1 MMMLLLR
8 SRRRSRRPAS
18 AGLRSVEAIL
28 PGIIGGLALV
38 VLAAAIV
45 VLSLEAPRSSI
56 ASRLYS
62 AVDLF
67 TGAYIPLAGQD
78 DKPTPAMAWV
88 GLSALSVTFTAAL
101 TALLS
106 LTTRAR
112 EWLRARRAGQ
122 DLVVIGSGEPAAQIL
137 RSHPRKSTRGLLL
150 VTGSRQGPAALAAR
164 GHAATAVMDLHT
176 FAEDAAADLRARGG
190 TLAVATDDDALNIA
204 IAEALTR
211 QEVTDGKKVMAIVRH
226 PALAEELRPP
236 VISGGLRMPY
246 GISCPAEN
254 IAEQVCHHLD
264 QALTRDPALKAAGQ
278 GTVIVDGDDEELSA
292 VVETWVRRF
301 TWSRSF
307 LRDGARERV
316 PLLRMTEQGEGD
328 APGPVFRIFVGADPA
343 ETAARTL
350 KGVRLGDAERSRL
363 VAVTSARLIP
373 TAQAGRVVV
382 VDELSAAW
390 DQRLVFD
397 DIAEQWGR
405 VYHSVYCVLFDS
417 FTDWS
422 EVHTGRE
429 GQSSIA
435 AGQHMLRLLDRH
447 GYHLVKV
454 EDRPTAPAFTADE
467 LTSMAAAEHEE
478 WRLKRKYRDE
488 HGRKISVAGPNSP
501 YRLPWEE
508 LPEHARRNNETL
520 VDCTVPALAALF
532 GYEVRRK
539 PATSVG

>member
-1 MMMLLLR
+1 MTLLLR
-8 SRRRSRRPAS
+8 SRPRSRGPAS

-28 PGIIGGLALV
+28 PGIVGGLALL

-45 VLSLEAPRSSI
+45 VLSQEAPKSSI

-78 DKPTPAMAWV
+78 DKPSPAMAWV
-88 GLSALSVTFTAAL
+88 GLSALTVTFTAAL

-176 FAEDAAADLRARGG
+176 FDEDAAADLRARGG

-204 IAEALTR
+204 IAEALT
-211 QEVTDGKKVMAIVRH
+211 QQAVTDGKKVMAIVRH

-236 VISGGLRMPY
+236 VISGDLRMPY

-264 QALTRDPALKAAGQ
+264 HALSKDPALKASGQ
-278 GTVIVDGDDEELSA
+278 GTVSVEGDDEELSR
-292 VVETWVRRF
+292 VIQTWVRRF

-316 PLLRMTEQGEGD
+316 PLLRMSDETDPG
-328 APGPVFRIFVGADPA
+328 APGPVFRIFVGDDPA
-343 ETAARTL
+343 ATAARTL
-350 KGVRLGDAERSRL
+350 KGIRLGHAEGSRL
-363 VAVTSARLIP
+363 IAVTSARLIP
-373 TAQAGRVVV
+373 TAQADRVVV
-382 VDELSAAW
+382 VDERSAAW

-405 VYHSVYCVLFDS
+405 VYHSVYRVLFDS
-417 FTDWS
+417 LADWAK
-422 EVHTGRE
+422 VHTGRE

-435 AGQHMLRLLDRH
+435 AGQYMLQVLDRH
-447 GYHLVKV
+447 GYRLVKV

-478 WRLKRKYRDE
+478 WLLRRTYRDRQ
-488 HGRKISVAGPNSP
+488 GRLESVVGPESP
-501 YRLPWEE
+501 YRMPWAE
-508 LPEHARRNNETL
+508 LPEQARKSNEAL
-520 VDCTVPALAALF
+520 VKCTVPALAALF
-532 GYEVRRK
+532 GYEVQRK
-539 PATSVG
+539 PEQSAG